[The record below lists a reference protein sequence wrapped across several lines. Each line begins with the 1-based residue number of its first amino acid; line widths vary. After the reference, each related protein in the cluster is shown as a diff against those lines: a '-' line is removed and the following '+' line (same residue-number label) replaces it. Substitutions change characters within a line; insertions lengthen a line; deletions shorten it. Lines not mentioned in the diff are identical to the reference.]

1 MRFGCCTSAKNNA
14 TFISTSSVDFIEE
27 NVQGFLVP
35 LQSDQVFAANLEAA
49 LVCGKPLT
57 VANCFLPG
65 DLPCVGPA
73 VDLPAIM
80 AYAEIAFY
88 RAAQTGI
95 QRIVFGSG
103 GSRRVPEG
111 FDHARAGEQFIA
123 LLHRL
128 APLAARNSLQVVVEP
143 LNVGECNFITTVR
156 EGARIVRAVNHP
168 SIRLLAD
175 LYHMARAEEI
185 PDDLAAVTDVLA
197 HVHVAEKAERTAP
210 GVAGD
215 DFRPWFKVLQ
225 DAGYKQQVSLEC
237 GRFDLQ
243 TELESSLAELRR
255 QWASSA
261 PCRVAMA

>member
-1 MRFGCCTSAKNNA
+1 MRFGICTTAKNNA
-14 TFISTSSVDFIEE
+14 TFISTSSVDFVEE

-35 LQSDQVFAANLEAA
+35 LQSEQVFAANLEAA

-57 VANCFLPG
+57 AANCFLPG
-65 DLPCVGPA
+65 NLPCVGPA

-80 AYAEIAFY
+80 AYAEVAFY

-103 GSRRVPEG
+103 GSRRIPDG
-111 FDHARAGEQFIA
+111 FAHARASEQFTA
-123 LLHRL
+123 LLRDL

-143 LNVGECNFITTVR
+143 LNAGECNFINSVR
-156 EGARIVRAVNHP
+156 EGAEIVRAVNHP

-175 LYHMARAEEI
+175 LYHMARADETPE
-185 PDDLAAVTDVLA
+185 DLAAVADLLA

-225 DAGYKQQVSLEC
+225 AAGYKHQVSIEC

-243 TELESSLAELRR
+243 TELESGLAEIRK
-255 QWASSA
+255 QWASAAS
-261 PCRVAMA
+261 RVFLAA